1 MYLLQRARAV
11 RQESS
16 WDASS
21 DRLTLRLRDDCD
33 FDDPEEVRGAAFD
46 DVVEAMFREVWSV
59 FAWRR

>member
-1 MYLLQRARAV
+1 M